1 MEKILVTGANGQLGR
16 CLRDCYEEYV
26 KPDGYDDRWFWTDVN
41 DVEGPHTD
49 KLDITDADAVEKYV
63 VNNSISVIINCAA
76 YTNVDKAENN
86 QEIAE
91 GINAIAPLY
100 LATSAK
106 KHDLKLLIHISTDYV
121 FNGTSFMPITEERMT
136 LPMSVYGKTK
146 LEGEQNIINSGCKY
160 LIFRTAW
167 LYSEYGNNF
176 VKTMLKLLA
185 ENREINVVND
195 QIGTPTY
202 ARDLA
207 FLIFKIITKNGL
219 PKYENNRPL
228 NKEGVYHFTN
238 EGVCSWYDFAT
249 AVKYYANS
257 DDMFGFDNVIWGKV
271 NGITTKD
278 YYGDKPHAPRPY
290 YSVLSKEKIKKD
302 FGDFLW
308 IDHWENRVNQCVYNI
323 RHNIYPKVNK
333 EETEEEHGE

>member
-1 MEKILVTGANGQLGR
+1 MNILVTGANGQLGQ
-16 CLRDCYEEYV
+16 CLRDCYDEYLE
-26 KPDGYDDRWFWTDVN
+26 PDGYDDHWFWTDVSEI
-41 DVEGPHTD
+41 EGRKCD
-49 KLDITDADAVEKYV
+49 YLDITDAESVKKYFV
-63 VNNSISVIINCAA
+63 DNAISVCVNCAA
-76 YTNVDKAENN
+76 YTNVDKAEGDQVMAYKLNADAPKN
-86 QEIAE
+86 LAE
-91 GINAIAPLY
+91 ACKIHG
-100 LATSAK
+100 TK
-106 KHDLKLLIHISTDYV
+106 LIHVSTDYV

-136 LPMSVYGKTK
+136 LPISVYGKTK

-207 FLIFKIITKNGL
+207 SLIFNIITYNGYH
-219 PKYENNRPL
+219 KYENNRPL
-228 NKEGVYHFTN
+228 NKEGIYHFTN

-290 YSVLSKEKIKKD
+290 YSVLSKEKVKKD
-302 FGDFLW
+302 FGNFLW

-323 RHNIYPKVNK
+323 RHNIYPKANK
-333 EETEEEHGE
+333 EEIPEERCEQA